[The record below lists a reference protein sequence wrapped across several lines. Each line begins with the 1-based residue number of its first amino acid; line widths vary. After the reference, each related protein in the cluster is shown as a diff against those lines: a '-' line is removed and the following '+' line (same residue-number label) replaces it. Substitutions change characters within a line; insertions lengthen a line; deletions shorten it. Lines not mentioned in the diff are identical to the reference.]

1 MNKKEKHVVLGAN
14 GNSGKALIRHL
25 FEKGYNVEGVS
36 RSGKGPLEVKII
48 KANALNSSELEEA
61 IVGAD
66 VIYHCLGIPYSKWF
80 SDYPIIMKNL
90 INAASANGKCPK
102 IIYVDNLYAYGEA
115 GARLGPL
122 SEKSPE
128 IANDK
133 KGQLRKKLAQMLL
146 HAHTEGNV
154 RVAIGRA
161 SDFYGPDTSNS
172 LLSYMLFPKLME
184 GKSAAFFA
192 TLDKKHSWMYLP
204 DFVRALVV
212 LGTQEE
218 ALGKVWILPHQ
229 PTMTIT
235 AFTERFYEIAEVDIP
250 VKVKK
255 TPQIILTLGGL
266 FNKDFREYGRVN
278 YQMHMDWIVDDSK
291 FKDIF
296 DFNPTPLDQSIK
308 ETVDSYRI
316 ST

>member
-14 GNSGKALIRHL
+14 GNSGKALIQHL

-36 RSGKGPLEVKII
+36 RSGKGPREVKII
-48 KANALNSSELEEA
+48 KANALNSSQLKVA
-61 IVGAD
+61 IAGAD
-66 VIYHCLGIPYSKWF
+66 IIYHCIGIPYSRWS

-90 INAASANGKCPK
+90 IKAASANGKYPK

-128 IANDK
+128 IAKDK
-133 KGQLRKKLAQMLL
+133 KGKIRKEMTQMLL
-146 HAHTEGNV
+146 DAHVEGKV

-172 LLSYMLFPKLME
+172 VLSYMLFPKLMA
-184 GKSAAFFA
+184 GKPASFFA

-229 PTMTIT
+229 PIMTIT
-235 AFTERFYEIAEVDIP
+235 AFTERFYEMAEVDIP

-255 TPQIILTLGGL
+255 TPQIILSIGGL

-278 YQMHMDWIVDDSK
+278 YQMHMDWVVDDSK
-291 FKDIF
+291 FRDIF
-296 DFNPTPLDQSIK
+296 DFNPTPLDQSIT
-308 ETVDSYRI
+308 ETVDYYRI
-316 ST
+316 NS